1 MTGARESTAR
11 LAAYP
16 LRQRDQRAVLLGPR
30 GQLAHLVAGAV
41 MREPSGPWRTLCG
54 ESVWWDRSGVPG
66 ASAILCRRCH
76 YRAEEQVI
84 PARTRAS
91 QLEAG
96 HVILVACYWYEL
108 LEKPVPARPDSNRMW
123 TVPGLSTS
131 RTRQQLTLINDP
143 IGYQRRPM
151 LHLP

>member
-1 MTGARESTAR
+1 MIGAQKSTVR

-16 LRQRDQRAVLLGPR
+16 LGQRDQRAVLLGPR
-30 GQLAHLVAGAV
+30 GQVAHLVAGAV
-41 MREPSGPWRTLCG
+41 MRKPSGPWRTLCG
-54 ESVWWDRSGVPG
+54 ESVQGDWSGTPG

-96 HVILVACYWYEL
+96 HVVLVACYWYEL
-108 LEKPVPARPDSNRMW
+108 LEKPVPVRPDSKRMW
-123 TVPGLSTS
+123 IAPGLSTS
-131 RTRQQLTLINDP
+131 RTRRQLALINDP
-143 IGYQRRPM
+143 IGYRRRPM